1 MELDLASLSSIRMFY
16 EAFSG
21 ANLPPLFAVVCNA
34 GISAGGVRG
43 KPYTKDGIEMI
54 FGVNHLGHFLL
65 TNLLLNC
72 MDKSGRIIFVTSD
85 MHEPPTF
92 LRINMIYEN
101 ARVISTGKSGMP
113 QYCISKLCN
122 LYCAYEMAK
131 LIETKTDRQITVN
144 AFNPGAMSDTNFM
157 RVEGSPLLQGILRVF
172 SRIMNHI
179 VGKPSS
185 AKKSGAVLASLVTET
200 KYETMSGKYLD
211 RGVVVNS
218 SPLSYN
224 IDNAN
229 ELWKTSMDLS
239 SLQMD
244 ETIFGHE
251 N

>member
-1 MELDLASLSSIRMFY
+1 
-16 EAFSG
+16 
-21 ANLPPLFAVVCNA
+21 
-34 GISAGGVRG
+34 
-43 KPYTKDGIEMI
+43 
-54 FGVNHLGHFLL
+54 
-65 TNLLLNC
+65 
-72 MDKSGRIIFVTSD
+72 
-85 MHEPPTF
+85 
-92 LRINMIYEN
+92 
-101 ARVISTGKSGMP
+101 
-113 QYCISKLCN
+113 
-122 LYCAYEMAK
+122 MAK